1 MGKEGGIW
9 PEEKHISA
17 ERGGKNLRSGQT
29 GMSSARISNLSRG
42 EKEKQLDPA
51 LERSPVQASQ

>member
-17 ERGGKNLRSGQT
+17 ERGGGNSEIRSDRNEFSEDQQFE
-29 GMSSARISNLSRG
+29 SR
-42 EKEKQLDPA
+42 
-51 LERSPVQASQ
+51 